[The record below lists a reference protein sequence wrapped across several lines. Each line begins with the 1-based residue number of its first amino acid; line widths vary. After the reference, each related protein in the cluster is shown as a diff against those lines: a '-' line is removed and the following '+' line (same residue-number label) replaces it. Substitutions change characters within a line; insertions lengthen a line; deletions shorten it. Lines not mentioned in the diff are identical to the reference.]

1 MTATTHRRNDML
13 KGISGRTA
21 VVTGAAGGIGS
32 ATVRRLHAE
41 GANVVA
47 VDIDEAGLEA
57 LAAELGDRVLAVR
70 ADVTSA
76 DDTEMFFQR
85 AVDTFETVDM
95 FHANAGIESKVIPVA
110 AFDIADFDKVFAVN
124 VRSAFLG
131 SAAAVRIMMGQPDR
145 GKIVFTASIA
155 GLKSDAG
162 VTVYTASKHAVV
174 GMARGLAKE
183 TGGLGIR
190 VNVVAPGPVDT
201 RMMRPLEEGLGA
213 LAGLDAAGIQAALA
227 VAIPLGRYAQADE
240 VAATVAWLLSDEVPY
255 MHGEVVTVRATG
267 GMDHPAPILEAAR
280 AVASGVNAV
289 AAIWVVPELCLTRL
303 GSSRDGGGIGQ
314 LHADQLAGPDR
325 CVHGVSF
332 R

>member
-1 MTATTHRRNDML
+1 ML
-13 KGISGRTA
+13 KGIAGRTA

-41 GANVVA
+41 GARVVA
-47 VDIDEAGLEA
+47 VDIDGDGIDA
-57 LAAELGDRVLAVR
+57 LVSELGDRALAVV

-76 DDTEMFFQR
+76 DDTEMFFRR
-85 AVDTFETVDM
+85 AVDAFATVDM
-95 FHANAGIESKVIPVA
+95 FHANAGVESKVIPVA

-131 SAAAVRIMMGQPDR
+131 AAAAVRQMTSQPDR

-155 GLKSDAG
+155 GLKGDAG

-201 RMMRPLEEGLGA
+201 RMMVPLEEGLA
-213 LAGLDAAGIQAALA
+213 ELAGLDPAGLKAALSM
-227 VAIPLGRYAQADE
+227 AIPLGRYAGADE
-240 VAATVAWLLSDEVPY
+240 VAAAVAWLLSDEVPY
-255 MHGEVVTVRATG
+255 MHGEVVTV
-267 GMDHPAPILEAAR
+267 
-280 AVASGVNAV
+280 
-289 AAIWVVPELCLTRL
+289 
-303 GSSRDGGGIGQ
+303 GGG
-314 LHADQLAGPDR
+314 LYP
-325 CVHGVSF
+325 
-332 R
+332 